1 MILLEDP
8 ELRRSMKQDAM
19 NWVEEMFSIAAMK
32 EQLSKYID
40 EVVREI

>member
-19 NWVEEMFSIAAMK
+19 NWVEEMFSITAMK